1 MKDSTY
7 TKWTTILF
15 AVFLAILGGCLLA
28 DSICIF
34 KYRND
39 VHKKKITLEPGQLVD
54 ITDTSN
60 PTSARDA
67 GCLVLES
74 GDPLCNYKITYEEE
88 DYIIGYHEKI
98 GDMKD
103 IDIWVDEN
111 DKDNF
116 KIRTICPYRGWPSF
130 WFSLIFGLLLLGVSF
145 SMFWCMYKTENKV
158 LVPVDVKSTTEVEL
172 I

>member
-15 AVFLAILGGCLLA
+15 AVFLAILGACLLA

-39 VHKKKITLEPGQLVD
+39 VHKKKITLTTGNMVN
-54 ITDTSN
+54 ITTSDSLALN
-60 PTSARDA
+60 TVQDA
-67 GCLVLES
+67 GCLVVES
-74 GDPLCNYKITYEEE
+74 GEALCNYKVEYDSKE
-88 DYIIGYHEKI
+88 YIIGYHEKI
-98 GDMKD
+98 EADKD

-116 KIRTICPYRGWPSF
+116 KIRTVCPYRGWPSF

-158 LVPVDVKSTTEVEL
+158 LLPVKVNSTTDV
-172 I
+172 